1 MIRLTLLLLV
11 CATISYAQTDTI
23 AYTRRDVM
31 ITMRD
36 GIKLNTRIFT
46 PTKSTGPLPIL
57 FLRTP
62 YGVSGY
68 LSPNKIAYVA
78 DMAREGYIFAY
89 QDIRGR
95 YKSEGK
101 FEMQRFTRDKK
112 DKKSIDESTDTY
124 DAIDWMLK
132 NIPGNNGNVGMY
144 GISYS
149 GWTTM
154 MGTIDP
160 HPALKAVSEQASP
173 SDMWMGDDFHHNGA
187 FRLSYAFEYAY
198 MEEATK
204 EDAHFPFD
212 RFDTYDWYLKLGPLS
227 NVNDKYFH
235 GKIPSWNDFVN
246 HPDYDDFWR
255 KQSLPYR
262 IEQTPNLSS
271 GNGPSVPNLHVAG
284 YWDQEDFY
292 GPLKAYEVLEK
303 NDKQKKN
310 FIVIG
315 PWNHGGWGRMDG
327 DKLGNI
333 NFELPTGQQ
342 FRKQI
347 QTTWFGHYLK
357 GTTVPPTPETPAMK
371 VADIGGG
378 SFPEALTFQTGS
390 NTWKSY
396 NAWPPVNTTSVKNLY
411 FHADGKL
418 SWEAPT
424 LADASDSYV
433 SDPAHP
439 VPYRARP
446 IEATYGPGSRWREW
460 LTEDQRFVHNR
471 PDVVS
476 WETEILTEDVTVT
489 GNILANLF
497 ASTSGS
503 DSDWVVKLIDVYPE
517 DNGNELKMNGYQLMI
532 ANDVFRGRYR
542 KSFEKPEA
550 ITPNAVEKYT
560 IDLHAVNHVFKKGH
574 RIMVQVQSTWF
585 PIIDRNPQK
594 FVPSIYN
601 AKAEDFQSATQ
612 KIYRSSVAPSHIVLR
627 IQN

>member
-1 MIRLTLLLLV
+1 MKLTLLFLF
-11 CATISYAQTDTI
+11 CATAAFAQTDTLT
-23 AYTRRDVM
+23 YTRKEVM
-31 ITMRD
+31 IPMRD
-36 GIKLNTRIFT
+36 GIKLNTLIYA
-46 PTKSTGPLPIL
+46 PSKSSTPLPIL

-62 YGVSGY
+62 YGVSDQP
-68 LSPNKIAYVA
+68 SPNRVPYVA
-78 DMAREGYIFAY
+78 DMAKEGYIFVY

-101 FEMQRFTRDKK
+101 FEMQRFMRDKK

-124 DAIDWMLK
+124 DAIEWMLK
-132 NIPGNNGNVGMY
+132 NIPTNNGKVGMY
-144 GISYS
+144 GISYG

-212 RFDTYDWYLKLGPLS
+212 RFDTYDWYLNLGPLS
-227 NVNDKYFH
+227 NANEKYFH

-246 HPDYDDFWR
+246 HPDYDEFWK
-255 KQSLPYR
+255 KQSMPYR
-262 IEQTPNLSS
+262 IEQT
-271 GNGPSVPNLHVAG
+271 GQEGPTVPNLHVAG
-284 YWDQEDFY
+284 YWDQEDWY

-303 NDKQKKN
+303 KDKQNKN

-315 PWNHGGWGRMDG
+315 PWNHGGWGRSNG
-327 DKLGNI
+327 ERLGNI
-333 NFELPTGQQ
+333 EFGLPTGDQ

-347 QTTWFGHYLK
+347 QATWFAHYLK
-357 GTTVPPTPETPAMK
+357 GKTTPPSPEAPPMK
-371 VADIGGG
+371 VGDIGGG
-378 SFPEALTFQTGS
+378 NFPEALTFQTGS

-396 NAWPPVNTTSVKNLY
+396 ETWPPAKSSPKNLY
-411 FHADGKL
+411 LSSNGKL
-418 SWEAPT
+418 SWNAPT
-424 LADASDSYV
+424 EKDAFDSYI

-471 PDVVS
+471 PDVSS
-476 WETEILTEDVTVT
+476 WETDILTEDVTVT

-497 ASTSGS
+497 ASTTGT

-517 DNGNELKMNGYQLMI
+517 DNGNNLKMNGYQLMV
-532 ANDVFRGRYR
+532 ANEVFRGRYR
-542 KSFEKPEA
+542 KSFERPEA
-550 ITPNAVEKYT
+550 IVANSVDKYS

-594 FVPSIYN
+594 FVPNIFN
-601 AKAEDFQSATQ
+601 AKEEDFIKTTQRVHRSAD
-612 KIYRSSVAPSHIVLR
+612 APSHIVLMVEK
-627 IQN
+627 

>member
-1 MIRLTLLLLV
+1 
-11 CATISYAQTDTI
+11 
-23 AYTRRDVM
+23 
-31 ITMRD
+31 MRD
-36 GIKLNTRIFT
+36 GVKLNTLIYV
-46 PTKSTGPLPIL
+46 PSKISTPLPIL

-62 YGVSGY
+62 YGVSKQP
-68 LSPNKIAYVA
+68 SPNRVPYVA
-78 DMAREGYIFAY
+78 DMASEGYIFAY

-124 DAIDWMLK
+124 DAIEWMLK
-132 NIPGNNGNVGMY
+132 NIQGNNGNVGMY
-144 GISYS
+144 GISYG

-212 RFDTYDWYLKLGPLS
+212 RFDTYDWYLNLGPLS
-227 NVNDKYFH
+227 NANEKYFH

-246 HPDYDDFWR
+246 HPDYDDFWK
-255 KQSLPYR
+255 KQSMPYR
-262 IEQTPNLSS
+262 VEQT
-271 GNGPSVPNLHVAG
+271 GPTVPNLHVAG
-284 YWDQEDFY
+284 YWDQEDWY

-303 NDKQKKN
+303 KDKQNKN

-315 PWNHGGWGRMDG
+315 PWNHGGWGRSDG
-327 DKLGNI
+327 ERLGNI
-333 NFELPTGQQ
+333 EFGLPTGAQ

-347 QTTWFGHYLK
+347 QATWFAHHLK
-357 GTTVPPTPETPAMK
+357 GKTIPPSPEAPAMK
-371 VADIGGG
+371 VGDIGGG
-378 SFPEALTFQTGS
+378 NFPEALTFQTGS
-390 NTWKSY
+390 NSWKSY
-396 NAWPPVNTTSVKNLY
+396 ETWPPARSSKKNLY
-411 FHADGKL
+411 L
-418 SWEAPT
+418 SSNGRLTWEAPT
-424 LADASDSYV
+424 EKEAFDSYI
-433 SDPAHP
+433 SDPSHP

-471 PDVVS
+471 PDVAS
-476 WETEILTEDVTVT
+476 WETEILTDDVTVT

-497 ASTSGS
+497 ASTTGT

-517 DNGNELKMNGYQLMI
+517 DNGKDLKMNGYQLMI
-532 ANDVFRGRYR
+532 ANEVLRGRYH
-542 KSFEKPEA
+542 KSFEHPEA
-550 ITPNAVEKYT
+550 IQANSVDKYS

-594 FVPSIYN
+594 FVPNIFN
-601 AKAEDFQSATQ
+601 AKEEDFTTTTQ
-612 KIYRSSVAPSHIVLR
+612 KVHRSVDAPSHIVLMVDK
-627 IQN
+627 

>member
-1 MIRLTLLLLV
+1 MMRLTLLFVL
-11 CATISYAQTDTI
+11 CAGICSAQNDTI
-23 AYTRRDVM
+23 AYNRREVL
-31 ITMRD
+31 ISMRD
-36 GIKLNTRIFT
+36 GVKLNTLIFV
-46 PTKSTGPLPIL
+46 PSKSSTKLPIL
-57 FLRTP
+57 FSRTP
-62 YGVSGY
+62 YGVSHIV
-68 LSPNKIAYVA
+68 SPNKVAYVA
-78 DMAREGYIFAY
+78 DMAKEGYIFVY

-124 DAIDWMLK
+124 DAIEWMLK
-132 NIPGNNGNVGMY
+132 NIPSNNGNVGMY

-154 MGTIDP
+154 MATIDP

-204 EDAHFPFD
+204 EDAHFPFNK
-212 RFDTYDWYLKLGPLS
+212 FDTYDWFLKLGPLS
-227 NVNDKYFH
+227 NVNEKYFH

-246 HPDYDDFWR
+246 HPDYDDFWK
-255 KQSLPYR
+255 KQSMPYR
-262 IEQTPNLSS
+262 IEAA
-271 GNGPSVPNLHVAG
+271 GPTVPNLHVAG
-284 YWDQEDFY
+284 YWDQEDWY

-303 NDKQKKN
+303 KDTQHKN

-333 NFELPTGQQ
+333 EFGLPTGQQ

-347 QTTWFGHYLK
+347 QTTWFGYHLK
-357 GTTVPPTPETPAMK
+357 GNSIPPSPESPAMK

-396 NAWPPVNTTSVKNLY
+396 ESWPPKNVTTTKNLY
-411 FHADGKL
+411 LSADGKL
-418 SWEAPT
+418 SWQPPSEK
-424 LADASDSYV
+424 DGFDSYV

-439 VPYRARP
+439 VPYRSRP
-446 IEATYGPGSRWREW
+446 IEATYGPGSRWNTW

-471 PDVVS
+471 PDVAS
-476 WETEILTEDVTVT
+476 WETEVLTEDVTVT
-489 GNILANLF
+489 GNILANLY
-497 ASTSGS
+497 ASTTGS
-503 DSDWVVKLIDVYPE
+503 DSDWVVKLIDVFPE
-517 DNGNELKMNGYQLMI
+517 ENGANLKMNGYQFMV
-532 ANDVFRGRYR
+532 ANEVFRGRYR

-550 ITPNAVEKYT
+550 IQPGSVDKYA

-594 FVPSIYN
+594 FVPSIFN
-601 AKAEDFQSATQ
+601 AKEEDFQIATQ
-612 KIYRSSVAPSHIVLR
+612 KIHRSTDAASHIVLM
-627 IQN
+627 IGK